1 MCGKNAA
8 EYMLGFDFNKVWAIR
23 ADNETP
29 GLKGFNQKAFSN
41 EMNPEDIT
49 ISFETNCDLVVEP
62 MVGKAYSKLT
72 LPVLEREGY
81 TFEGWYSY
89 AELDTPYTFD
99 YFPTFN
105 IILYAKWSLNGLSQD
120 FENYED
126 SVYDY
131 HEGIEYYRP
140 TTEGYTA
147 KYVRS
152 GAKSMH
158 RIAGGSDYR
167 DFLLFYNQE
176 LEIGKTY
183 KMVYYT
189 TTDME
194 SAAIDVSLV
203 HLDWPDVYTAANGI
217 VPMGTI
223 ENLTDGK
230 WVENTFTFVAKSK
243 WIAIRTEGDASI
255 YFDDFTLYSTS
266 DKADDALSG
275 AAAGFFG
282 STLGIVL
289 TVAAAAVVLGGA
301 GAAIFF
307 VARRKKQ

>member
-1 MCGKNAA
+1 MD
-8 EYMLGFDFNKVWAIR
+8 FDR
-23 ADNETP
+23 
-29 GLKGFNQKAFSN
+29 LKHS
-41 EMNPEDIT
+41 
-49 ISFETNCDLVVEP
+49 ISVARK
-62 MVGKAYSKLT
+62 MV
-72 LPVLEREGY
+72 
-81 TFEGWYSY
+81 
-89 AELDTPYTFD
+89 
-99 YFPTFN
+99 
-105 IILYAKWSLNGLSQD
+105 
-120 FENYED
+120 
-126 SVYDY
+126 
-131 HEGIEYYRP
+131 
-140 TTEGYTA
+140 
-147 KYVRS
+147 
-152 GAKSMH
+152 
-158 RIAGGSDYR
+158 
-167 DFLLFYNQE
+167 
-176 LEIGKTY
+176 EIGKTY

-275 AAAGFFG
+275 AGAAGFFG

-301 GAAIFF
+301 AAAIFI